1 VSHAAISGKQI
12 LVPEVFRLAVGGRVV
27 NKLEHG
33 PLSSRTL
40 VGHAAV
46 QQPVT
51 EKEKRKKVRGRVVNK
66 LEHGPLSSRTLVGHA
81 AVQQLVDV

>member
-1 VSHAAISGKQI
+1 MSHAAISGKQI

-46 QQPVT
+46 QQPEK
-51 EKEKRKKVRGRVVNK
+51 EKEKRKKSKRACGKQTGTRA
-66 LEHGPLSSRTLVGHA
+66 S
-81 AVQQLVDV
+81 Q